1 MEKKEMI
8 PLTYEAKTQ
17 NVCYIRKKYLGLMMI
32 IKGILMSE
40 IIVTTQENLEE
51 LSIEFV
57 I

>member
-1 MEKKEMI
+1 MI
-8 PLTYEAKTQ
+8 PLTYEAKKQ
-17 NVCYIRKKYLGLMMI
+17 NVCYIRKKDLGLMMI
-32 IKGILMSE
+32 IKGILTSE

>member
-17 NVCYIRKKYLGLMMI
+17 NVCYIRKKDLGLMMI